1 MSKNDK
7 QQEFLWQNEK
17 NYFKVT
23 FDLFKKILN
32 KSNPK
37 ILEIGAHWGQDTI
50 RFCKTFENLD
60 IYCFEPCADTLSI
73 LNNVV
78 SKMFILIPEFKGSI
92 TVIEKAVCE
101 KHNKKQIFYRP
112 MRTPEATM
120 RAENKMNSPDPF
132 HILKKDGWIA
142 GNLFIEGFKDIYLE
156 ADGCSLNKINGTSPI
171 REELVETIT
180 LDGWDEQQ
188 ENELYDLA
196 WIDVQGAEKKIID
209 GACKTLKK
217 INYVYVE
224 HSQHNYENFLSRT
237 ETIKIMKKNGFNYY
251 IDFDND
257 NLFFGKRA
265 GFPFKRKLRSQLPF
279 IGEQEQ

>member
-101 KHNKKQIFYRP
+101 KHNKKQI
-112 MRTPEATM
+112 
-120 RAENKMNSPDPF
+120 K
-132 HILKKDGWIA
+132 
-142 GNLFIEGFKDIYLE
+142 IYL
-156 ADGCSLNKINGTSPI
+156 T
-171 REELVETIT
+171 
-180 LDGWDEQQ
+180 
-188 ENELYDLA
+188 
-196 WIDVQGAEKKIID
+196 
-209 GACKTLKK
+209 
-217 INYVYVE
+217 
-224 HSQHNYENFLSRT
+224 F
-237 ETIKIMKKNGFNYY
+237 KKN
-251 IDFDND
+251 I
-257 NLFFGKRA
+257 KKKWKTSKI
-265 GFPFKRKLRSQLPF
+265 KRKSNN
-279 IGEQEQ
+279 